1 VNRDAVPLPAQLP
14 PEFVLLRRPGP
25 AGDGTV
31 ELGDGTVELL
41 AGPVQQLP
49 ALHSVPVPD
58 DVDDSPVFLLVPYR
72 TADERGFQCRED
84 DAALLAMRVHTR
96 RRVTLPNL
104 PALDDSTARAVAS
117 GRFDIEDAEYEQIV
131 RRVIDDEIGAG
142 EGANFVISRS
152 YRAEIPDYSVATAL
166 SVFQHLLRHER
177 GAYWTFLVQA
187 AGRTFVGATP
197 ERHIT
202 LSGGV
207 ATMNPIS
214 GTYRYPPGGPTVEG
228 LVGFLNDGKESD
240 ELYMVLDE
248 ELKTMAA
255 ICDDVVR
262 ITGPRLR
269 MMAHLAHTEYLISGR
284 TALPPVEVLRNT
296 LFAPTVVGSPLVNAF
311 RVIKRHERT
320 GRGYYS
326 GVAALISRDED
337 GLDRLD
343 SAILI
348 RTAEIRPGGRLRIG
362 VGATVVRH
370 SRPAE
375 EAAETRAKARG
386 LLAAMGVG
394 TPPAAPSG
402 TDGRSPAAG
411 RLPAG
416 QSRAGRFRDGRSPQ
430 SHPDVQRVLRARND
444 RLNRFWFGATGT
456 DSDALTVP
464 GRPRVLVLDA
474 EDTFTAMLGHHVRA
488 LGCPVEIQSAAK
500 EFAVDDVDC
509 VLLGPGPGNPLA
521 LDDPR
526 IARLHDIVRE
536 LLRGRVP
543 FLAVCLSHQILS
555 AQLGLPIRRRQPR
568 QGLQREITLFGE
580 AQRVGSYNSYFA
592 VSDRDRFVDPVHGA
606 VVEVSRDRRTGEVHA
621 LRGTRFGSVQFHLES
636 VLTQNGRLIAARLLA
651 HLYRRE
657 PRGDRR

>member
-1 VNRDAVPLPAQLP
+1 MNRGTVALPSQLPA
-14 PEFVLLRRPGP
+14 EFVLLRRPGP
-25 AGDGTV
+25 AGD
-31 ELGDGTVELL
+31 DTVELL

-58 DVDDSPVFLLVPYR
+58 DIDDSPVFLLVPYR
-72 TADERGFQCRED
+72 TAGERGFQCRED
-84 DAALLAMRVHTR
+84 DVAPLAMRVHTR
-96 RRVTLPNL
+96 RRVTLPDL
-104 PALDDSTARAVAS
+104 PALDDATARAVAG
-117 GRFDIEDAEYEQIV
+117 GRFDIDDAEYEQIV
-131 RRVIDDEIGAG
+131 QHVIDDEIGAG

-152 YRAEIPDYSVATAL
+152 FHAEIPDYSVATAL

-177 GAYWTFLVQA
+177 GAYWTFLVQV

-202 LSGGV
+202 LSAGV
-207 ATMNPIS
+207 ASMNPIS
-214 GTYRYPPGGPTVEG
+214 GTYRYPPGGPTVAG
-228 LVGFLNDGKESD
+228 LVGFLKDGKESD

-248 ELKTMAA
+248 ELKMMAA
-255 ICDDVVR
+255 FCDDVVR
-262 ITGPRLR
+262 IDGPRLR

-326 GVAALISRDED
+326 GIAALISRDEN

-348 RTAEIRPGGRLRIG
+348 RTAEVRPGGRLRIG
-362 VGATVVRH
+362 AGATVVRH

-394 TPPAAPSG
+394 ATPAA
-402 TDGRSPAAG
+402 SPATN
-411 RLPAG
+411 RRPAVG
-416 QSRAGRFRDGRSPQ
+416 CSPQ
-430 SHPDVQRVLRARND
+430 NHRDIQRVLRTRND

-456 DSDALTVP
+456 GSDALTVP
-464 GRPRVLVLDA
+464 GGPRILVLDA

-526 IARLHDIVRE
+526 IARLHDIVGE
-536 LLRGRVP
+536 LLRGSVP

-592 VSDRDRFVDPVHGA
+592 VSDRDRLVDPVHGA
-606 VVEVSRDRRTGEVHA
+606 FVEVSRDRHTGEVHA
-621 LRGTRFGSVQFHLES
+621 LRGKRFGSVQFHLES
-636 VLTQNGRLIAARLLA
+636 VLTQNGRLIAARLLTD
-651 HLYRRE
+651 LCGRGV
-657 PRGDRR
+657 RGDRR